1 VLAGCRALV
10 TGGSSGIGAAT
21 ALALAEAGASVV
33 ITGRDAAALERVA
46 QRIEEVWVAAQPKL
60 GATVGGSLAGPDPS
74 AAVAP
79 EGGNP
84 PRVVTV
90 VGDLR
95 RPGVADEV
103 VDAAVAALGGMDIVV
118 SNAGVGWAGSL
129 AAMTAAEID
138 QLVDLNLRAP
148 LHLVHAAL
156 PHLVKAG
163 ESDAV
168 ASEPGMGD
176 PAQRLA
182 GPRRRCVVLVGSI
195 AGHLGVRE
203 EAVYSATKAGVVGLA
218 DALRWEL
225 AGTGIGVTLV
235 TPGAIETSFFEHR
248 NRPYERVHPRPVAA
262 RVVANAIVDGVIRR
276 RPEVTIPAWLT
287 MPVRLRGT
295 WPRLYWFLAR
305 RFG

>member
-46 QRIEEVWVAAQPKL
+46 QRIEEIWVAAQPKL
-60 GATVGGSLAGPDPS
+60 GATVGGSLAAPDPS
-74 AAVAP
+74 AAVPP
-79 EGGNP
+79 EAGSP
-84 PRVVTV
+84 PRVVIV

-163 ESDAV
+163 EADGVVSD
-168 ASEPGMGD
+168 PGMED
-176 PAQRLA
+176 PAQREA

-235 TPGAIETSFFEHR
+235 TPGAIKTSFFEHR
-248 NRPYERVHPRPVAA
+248 NRPYERVHPRPVAP
-262 RVVANAIVDGVIRR
+262 RVVAHAIVDGVIRR

-287 MPVRLRGT
+287 VPVRLRGT